1 MSARPSVVTCLLLIT
16 AVDVSARV
24 FGLRRTLRW
33 AKRASGVR
41 PVGIRAG
48 RAAADADACAGRV
61 ALASAFYPRRALCL
75 EQSLVLF
82 VVLRRRGVA
91 AELRIGVQPRPFYA
105 HAWVEVDGRPLRES
119 RELSQSFAVF
129 ATLEV

>member
-1 MSARPSVVTCLLLIT
+1 MSARGGVPSVVTCLLLLA
-16 AVDVSARV
+16 AVDVSARM

-33 AKRASGVR
+33 AKRATRVGRVR
-41 PVGIRAG
+41 V
-48 RAAADADACAGRV
+48 AADADACAGRV